1 MRFSGWSSRAI
12 WACSAAGGA
21 LVFAATASAHLSL
34 DPAKVV
40 RGQLVDLVFSVPNED
55 DAVVVDHV
63 TLGIPSDFD
72 LDDAEAKPGWT
83 QTRTGQAVT
92 WSGGNI
98 PKGEFARFS
107 IRGTAPRKIETVLF
121 NVLVGDRAG
130 KSITYR
136 VGLDVAAHGPQ
147 DGGARTLGRAALIV
161 AVVAAGLGL
170 LALFT
175 SLYVWLRPPPNTR

>member
-1 MRFSGWSSRAI
+1 MRCSGWSSRAI
-12 WACSAAGGA
+12 WACSVAAA
-21 LVFAATASAHLSL
+21 LALPGVASAHLSL

-40 RGQLVDLVFSVPNED
+40 RGQLVDLTFSIPNQD
-55 DAVVVDHV
+55 DPVIVDHV
-63 TLGIPSDFD
+63 TLGIPADFE

-83 QTRTGQAVT
+83 QTRTGQAIT
-92 WSGGNI
+92 WSGGSVR
-98 PKGEFARFS
+98 KGEYATFA
-107 IRGTAPRKIETVLF
+107 IRGTAPNKVETILF

-136 VGLDVAAHGPQ
+136 VGLDVTAHGPQ

-161 AVVAAGLGL
+161 GVIAAGLGL

-175 SLYVWLRPPPNTR
+175 SLYVWLRPPPR

>member
-12 WACSAAGGA
+12 WACSACVAA
-21 LVFAATASAHLSL
+21 LAFPGIAAAHLSI
-34 DPAKVV
+34 DPTSVV
-40 RGQLVDLVFSVPNED
+40 RGRLVDLVFSIPNED
-55 DAVVVDHV
+55 DAVPVEHV
-63 TLGIPSDFD
+63 TLGIPADFD

-83 QTRTGQAVT
+83 QNRTGQAVT
-92 WSGGNI
+92 WSGGLI
-98 PKGEFARFS
+98 PKGQYATFA
-107 IRGTAPRKIETVLF
+107 IRGTAPNKVETVLF

-136 VGLDVAAHGPQ
+136 IGLDVTAHGPQ

-161 AVVAAGLGL
+161 AIVAAGLGL

-175 SLYVWLRPPPNTR
+175 SLYVWLRPPA